1 LLNNNNACFVLISC
15 DERFVQDIIE
25 EIKSIDSV
33 TDTQHVQGIYDIV
46 VKLDTSNDS
55 LKEIVQ
61 TKIRYID
68 GIRSTLTLLGSS

>member
-1 LLNNNNACFVLISC
+1 MISC

-33 TDTQHVQGIYDIV
+33 IDAQHVQGMYDIIV
-46 VKLDTSNDS
+46 QLETSNDS

-61 TKIRYID
+61 TKIRYVD
-68 GIRSTLTLLGSS
+68 GIHSTLTLLGTS